1 MHSAQSGRRETL
13 AKYLMAGALLLL
25 TAAML
30 FGSTASRAKATEP
43 GVESGPDAPE
53 VWCPC
58 TGKYVARVDDCPDCE
73 IDGMRIDVNP
83 RLVTVKRDSVAGN
96 LTVRPGQTTGELTV
110 SFEWDT
116 GDVFTATGGYSI
128 AIELV
133 DGSRARWQQTPGQ
146 MRGRLTGR
154 VQGNTQIRI
163 RLMEAATNRA
173 VYTSPLIPVIVTPR
187 PLK

>member
-1 MHSAQSGRRETL
+1 MHLAQSGQRVAL
-13 AKYLMAGALLLL
+13 AKYFMAAALVLL

-30 FGSTASRAKATEP
+30 FGSTAIGAKATEP
-43 GVESGPDAPE
+43 GVDGGPDAPE

-58 TGKYVARVDDCPDCE
+58 TGRYVPRVQDCPDCD

-96 LTVRPGQTTGELTV
+96 LTVRPGQTTDELRI

-116 GDVFTATGGYSI
+116 GDVFTASGGYSI
-128 AIELV
+128 AVELV

-173 VYTSPLIPVIVTPR
+173 VYTSPLIPVVVTPR